1 MSLEDQNL
9 NKALNYVDEAL
20 ISLDR
25 AINVLEKKG
34 EFAKI
39 KELEYV
45 RMMLKT
51 SRKVMLY
58 GLFHN

>member
-20 ISLDR
+20 ISLDK
-25 AINVLEKKG
+25 AINVLEKKS
-34 EFAKI
+34 EFVKI

>member
-1 MSLEDQNL
+1 MNPENQNL
-9 NKALNYVDEAL
+9 NKALNHVDEAL
-20 ISLDR
+20 ISLDK
-25 AINVLEKKG
+25 AIIDLEKQS
-34 EFAKI
+34 EFVKI

-45 RMMLKT
+45 RMILKT

>member
-1 MSLEDQNL
+1 LSLEDQNL